1 MRRFDPRCAR
11 SRALWWCAGCAV
23 ATAVVSATLDA
34 QERTSHLLVAVSG
47 ADGKP
52 VTDLAAAD
60 FRVRIGGRDQTVVD
74 VRRAAGIPI
83 TVAVVIDAG
92 KSDVLP
98 IQTALRAMVD
108 ELAQAGP
115 DNRVGVVEL
124 RTPPVTFLGAGA
136 GEAFDRMFSDWLGF
150 AYEAMPGIVEAAKAL
165 QHEDARRIVLVIRD
179 HAGLRSN
186 DPTTANTAASALYE
200 ANAALWAVFVKG
212 AGDPTGGVVGAPDAA
227 VIDLPPLSG
236 GLSSPVFVPK
246 AIEAATR
253 HVVDL
258 ILAQY
263 VVTYAPRDVPA
274 RSQLRV
280 DVRRPKVSV
289 IAPTWVR

>member
-1 MRRFDPRCAR
+1 MA
-11 SRALWWCAGCAV
+11 A
-23 ATAVVSATLDA
+23 AVVSMSAAGA

-52 VTDLAAAD
+52 VTDLGPAD
-60 FRVRIGGRDQTVVD
+60 FRVRIGGRDQAVVD
-74 VRRAAGIPI
+74 VRPAAGIPI
-83 TVAVVIDAG
+83 SVAVVIDAG

-108 ELAQAGP
+108 QLAQAGP
-115 DNRVGVVEL
+115 DNRVGVVGL
-124 RTPPVTFLGAGA
+124 RTPAITFLGAGA
-136 GEAFDRMFSDWLGF
+136 GEAFNRMFTDWLGF
-150 AYEAMPGIVEAAKAL
+150 AYETLPGIVEAAKAL

-200 ANAALWAVFVKG
+200 ANAALWTVFVK
-212 AGDPTGGVVGAPDAA
+212 ASDDPTGGVVGAPDAA
-227 VIDLPPLSG
+227 VIDLPALSG

-246 AIEAATR
+246 AIETATQ
-253 HVVDL
+253 HVIDL

-263 VVTYAPRDVPA
+263 VVTYAPKDVPA

-280 DVRRPKVSV
+280 EVRRPKAAV